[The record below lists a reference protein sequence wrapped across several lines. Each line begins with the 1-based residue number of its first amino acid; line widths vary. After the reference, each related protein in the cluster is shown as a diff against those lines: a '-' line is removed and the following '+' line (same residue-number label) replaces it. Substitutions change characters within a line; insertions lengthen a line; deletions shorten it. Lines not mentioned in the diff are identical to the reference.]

1 MGKSAPAPTDPRK
14 TSAAQT
20 GTSVS
25 TSIANAFLQN
35 MNEYGPDGT
44 KEFYQSPG
52 SGSVP
57 DIEFIQGNSGT
68 NNGIA
73 GLLDFSGGPRGPNN
87 GLAGGTYN
95 IGGKSFST
103 LNDAKSYQNE
113 LRSANGSSYT
123 FTDPY
128 TGQTYTIPRFSVK
141 TTLSAAQQAIKDQ
154 NDGASLNLAKL
165 GNNLSGT
172 LGQQL
177 TGNFA
182 LGNEAVEG
190 RLMDLGR
197 KRLDPMFA
205 QRDED
210 LRTRLS
216 NQGIKAGSLA
226 YDREM
231 ANQGQQQNDA
241 YNQLLLQGRG
251 QASQE
256 LLTEDNQRINQ
267 ISALMSGGQV
277 SQPQFMTGA
286 NVGAIQGT
294 DNASIIGNYDN
305 AMMNQWKQNQA
316 ATGSAI
322 GALGGL
328 FSLSDERA
336 KDDMKKVGETKDGLG
351 LYSFK
356 MKGSDETQIGLK
368 AQDVKKKKPGAV
380 AKRPDGLMAVNYAEA
395 LK

>member
-1 MGKSAPAPTDPRK
+1 MSNAPAPTPPK
-14 TSAAQT
+14 ETSAAQT

-35 MNEYGPDGT
+35 MNETTADGT
-44 KEFYQSPG
+44 KTFDQTG
-52 SGSVP
+52 SYS
-57 DIEFIQGNSGT
+57 
-68 NNGIA
+68 
-73 GLLDFSGGPRGPNN
+73 
-87 GLAGGTYN
+87 
-95 IGGKSFST
+95 
-103 LNDAKSYQNE
+103 
-113 LRSANGSSYT
+113 

-128 TGQTYTIPRFSVK
+128 TGQTYDVPRFSV
-141 TTLSAAQQAIKDQ
+141 TQTLSPAQQAIKDQ
-154 NDGASLNLAKL
+154 NDSASLNLSTL

-177 TGNFA
+177 TGNFK

-197 KRLDPMFA
+197 QRLDPMFA

-216 NQGIKAGSLA
+216 NQGIKAGSEA

-231 ANQGQQQNDA
+231 NNQGQQQNDA

-267 ISALMSGGQV
+267 IGALLSGGQV
-277 SQPQFMTGA
+277 SQPNFMTGA
-286 NVGAIQGT
+286 QVGAIPTT

-305 AMMNQWKQNQA
+305 ANLNAWKQSQA
-316 ATGSAI
+316 AMGSSI
-322 GALGGL
+322 GGVGGL
-328 FSLSDERA
+328 FALSDERA
-336 KDDMKKVGETKDGLG
+336 KDDMKKIGETKDGLG
-351 LYSFK
+351 LYSYK
-356 MKGSDETQIGLK
+356 MKGSSKTEIGLK

-380 AKRPDGLMAVNYAEA
+380 AKRPDGLMAVDYKKA
-395 LK
+395 LS